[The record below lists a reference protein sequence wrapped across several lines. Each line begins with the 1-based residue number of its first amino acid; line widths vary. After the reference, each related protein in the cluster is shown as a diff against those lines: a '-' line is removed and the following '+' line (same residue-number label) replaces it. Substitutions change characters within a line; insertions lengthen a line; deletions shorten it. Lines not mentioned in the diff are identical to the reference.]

1 MGSLVLLAVLVIGV
15 AGLYWRLSQGPVSLS
30 FLQARIEQAVNTQ
43 LAGLTITLGDAV
55 LELDTESQVPH
66 VRSRNLVLKDQDG
79 TVLASAPK
87 AGVTLNGSQL
97 LSGKVVVTSLELIG
111 PRVNARRN
119 LDGSVQL
126 GIGAE
131 AASAEEVTVVDEG
144 EFLAPDEQ
152 GTAPK
157 SQPEQPLPQTGGSRI
172 LDLLGARGKA
182 GALGNLDDIKITRA
196 AVTFFDEANDAT
208 WVSPRTDMSF
218 RRTPY
223 GFVVVSK
230 AEVASGGQP
239 WHIELSASFKA
250 ETETFAITATVADL
264 IPANVADEVYALSQ
278 FEIGRAHV

>member
-152 GTAPK
+152 
-157 SQPEQPLPQTGGSRI
+157 
-172 LDLLGARGKA
+172 
-182 GALGNLDDIKITRA
+182 ALRRNHSL
-196 AVTFFDEANDAT
+196 NNHC
-208 WVSPRTDMSF
+208 PR
-218 RRTPY
+218 
-223 GFVVVSK
+223 
-230 AEVASGGQP
+230 
-239 WHIELSASFKA
+239 
-250 ETETFAITATVADL
+250 
-264 IPANVADEVYALSQ
+264 PA
-278 FEIGRAHV
+278 GRASSICWAREARLGHLAISTTSRSRVLPSPSSTKQTTPHGCRHAPT